1 MNSLRFEALNSLAK
15 NNRPSTSQEY
25 SSENKYAQNVFND
38 MALQK
43 SLNKEAYDE
52 ISKAIFKGS
61 KISKSLADQI
71 AAAMKSWARSKGA
84 THYTHWFQP
93 LTGATAEKHESFFD
107 LSSDYLAI
115 ERFDGSQLVQQ
126 DPDAS
131 SFPSGG
137 IRNTFDTEKAT
148 LEAYRLLKKGGKFIC
163 LEFYKVEKPIL
174 KELYKLY
181 SKIIPSVG
189 QLIVGDK
196 GPYEYLTSSI
206 QKFYT
211 QDQFK
216 EMLKQSKF
224 KNVNYINLM
233 GGIVSIH
240 TAWKI

>member
-1 MNSLRFEALNSLAK
+1 MLKKGTDSFRG
-15 NNRPSTSQEY
+15 
-25 SSENKYAQNVFND
+25 NK
-38 MALQK
+38 
-43 SLNKEAYDE
+43 
-52 ISKAIFKGS
+52 
-61 KISKSLADQI
+61 KISEICSAAEQVPLKS
-71 AAAMKSWARSKGA
+71 
-84 THYTHWFQP
+84 
-93 LTGATAEKHESFFD
+93 ESVD
-107 LSSDYLAI
+107 IYAI
-115 ERFDGSQLVQQ
+115 
-126 DPDAS
+126 
-131 SFPSGG
+131 SFG

-148 LEAYRLLKKGGKFIC
+148 QEAYRLLKRGGKFIC

-196 GPYEYLTSSI
+196 SPYEYLTSSI

>member
-1 MNSLRFEALNSLAK
+1 MKTSKLKKQIVKSVFDKVHDEYDVMNDVMSLGSHRLWKKEFVKLMNIQK
-15 NNRPSTSQEY
+15 NESII
-25 SSENKYAQNVFND
+25 D
-38 MALQK
+38 MASGTGDIAKLIAK
-43 SLNKEAYDE
+43 DSNYTKIIRVDPNYLMLKKGTDSFRGNK
-52 ISKAIFKGS
+52 
-61 KISKSLADQI
+61 KISEICSAAEQVPLKS
-71 AAAMKSWARSKGA
+71 
-84 THYTHWFQP
+84 
-93 LTGATAEKHESFFD
+93 ESVD
-107 LSSDYLAI
+107 IYAI
-115 ERFDGSQLVQQ
+115 
-126 DPDAS
+126 
-131 SFPSGG
+131 SFG

-148 LEAYRLLKKGGKFIC
+148 QEAYRLLKKGGKFIC